1 MLSFSNLK
9 NNYAF
14 YLIIFIAFLTLIT
27 NICFCLFGIKNIRAI
42 SLKNYPSE
50 KKVKKDYIEELKRLE
65 KKEKEK
71 DKKFTANIKK
81 DKKRKKNN
89 NFKKS
94 KINDKIYSYKSR
106 QSNKTLDISNSS
118 NNKMSINIM
127 IQPQINIY
135 NNIKIEDSKNIL
147 EKNEDLNELPFSQA
161 IYKDKR
167 NFFQIFMS
175 VIVQKLELINL
186 IFGENKIK
194 IILVYQYILS
204 LIIDLFFNTFLYSD
218 EIVSNKYHNNG
229 KLALIASLT
238 ISLASNIITAII
250 CNYLNFSK
258 GLEERLEQIIDIKN
272 EFNYL
277 YAVQLF
283 IKVIKIRVFLYF
295 IVELFIISLSFYY
308 IAIFCIV
315 YNKSQ
320 ISLLINYLISLLESL
335 ITSLIISMIIVITRK
350 IGIIHTNNRLY
361 NTSKYINN
369 NF

>member
-1 MLSFSNLK
+1 
-9 NNYAF
+9 
-14 YLIIFIAFLTLIT
+14 
-27 NICFCLFGIKNIRAI
+27 
-42 SLKNYPSE
+42 
-50 KKVKKDYIEELKRLE
+50 
-65 KKEKEK
+65 
-71 DKKFTANIKK
+71 
-81 DKKRKKNN
+81 
-89 NFKKS
+89 
-94 KINDKIYSYKSR
+94 
-106 QSNKTLDISNSS
+106 
-118 NNKMSINIM
+118 M

-229 KLALIASLT
+229 KLALIASLS
-238 ISLASNIITAII
+238 IFLVSNIITAII

-258 GLEERLEQIIDIKN
+258 GIEERLEQIIEIKK

-277 YAVQLF
+277 YAINFF
-283 IKVIKIRVFLYF
+283 IKVIKLRVFLYF
-295 IVELFIISLSFYY
+295 IFKLLIIGLSFYY
-308 IAIFCIV
+308 MVTFCII

-320 ISLLINYLISLLESL
+320 KSLLINYIISLLESL
-335 ITSLIISMIIVITRK
+335 ITSLVISMIIVITRK
-350 IGIIHTNNRLY
+350 IGIIYANNRFY
-361 NTSKYINN
+361 NASKYINN
-369 NF
+369 KF

>member
-1 MLSFSNLK
+1 MFIWNKKYKVISFEKLSF
-9 NNYAF
+9 
-14 YLIIFIAFLTLIT
+14 
-27 NICFCLFGIKNIRAI
+27 
-42 SLKNYPSE
+42 
-50 KKVKKDYIEELKRLE
+50 KKK
-65 KKEKEK
+65 
-71 DKKFTANIKK
+71 IKK
-81 DKKRKKNN
+81 DFIDEIKRMKKKGKEKNKIIHINNKDYDKKEINL
-89 NFKKS
+89 FKKS
-94 KINDKIYSYKSR
+94 KKNNKRDHCGKSR
-106 QSNKTLDISNSS
+106 QKNTNLDFSNSS
-118 NNKMSINIM
+118 NNKITINLM

-135 NNIKIEDSKNIL
+135 NNNKNIKIDESKYIID
-147 EKNEDLNELPFSQA
+147 KKEDLNELPFSQA

-167 NFFQIFMS
+167 NFFQIFIS
-175 VIVQKLELINL
+175 IIIKKLEIVNL
-186 IFGENKIK
+186 IIGEDKIK

-250 CNYLNFSK
+250 CNFLNFSK

-277 YAVQLF
+277 YAVKLF

-295 IVELFIISLSFYY
+295 IFELFIISLSFYY
-308 IAIFCIV
+308 IVIFCIV

-335 ITSLIISMIIVITRK
+335 ITSIIISIIIVLTRK
-350 IGIIHTNNRLY
+350 IGIIYTNNRIY
-361 NTSKYINN
+361 NTSKYLDK